1 MVGQDVVP
9 AFKKEPYAR
18 NAFGVIND
26 IRLSYLDEDDARDLI
41 VKPILDNGTSRYSD
55 KAVELIMDYTACNP
69 YYIQI
74 FCSYLVNFMNE
85 KHYNSVTEADVLDVA
100 SSLITGVKALDSAKF
115 ENLLSS
121 GETDNEDDS
130 EGTFVDDAIKS
141 YSDEQVETVLKGVAK
156 ASSTKV
162 WASRGDIVTS
172 LDFETEEGILDQLY
186 SRDVVDRKDDKLYYR
201 IKVRLY
207 KEWLLKH

>member
-1 MVGQDVVP
+1 
-9 AFKKEPYAR
+9 
-18 NAFGVIND
+18 
-26 IRLSYLDEDDARDLI
+26 
-41 VKPILDNGTSRYSD
+41 
-55 KAVELIMDYTACNP
+55 
-69 YYIQI
+69 
-74 FCSYLVNFMNE
+74 MNE

-186 SRDVVDRKDDKLYYR
+186 SRDVVDRKDNKLYYR